1 MKDFGIEKEVGK
13 HRCSLRSLEHSPF
26 ITIHFILQHPGPQVS
41 QGHLSL
47 ASHPDALS
55 SADNVPCLET
65 LPSHVSSA
73 TPLV

>member
-13 HRCSLRSLEHSPF
+13 HRCSLRSLENSQF
-26 ITIHFILQHPGPQVS
+26 ITIHFILQHPGPQS
-41 QGHLSL
+41 PGDTFSL
-47 ASHPDALS
+47 ASHPGALS